1 MFLSRVTLD
10 LTRLPPAM
18 LDKWFS
24 EQQAYACHQWLWQ
37 LFPDEPERRY
47 LFRQESSAS
56 QGMFYLLSEKR
67 PQQQHNLF
75 QIATKPYEPLLEA
88 GMTLFFNLRANPVVT
103 RQGKRSDVM
112 MDAKFHARRQGL
124 PSSEWRMLKEQ
135 AAQRWLQAQGGRHGF
150 RLSPL
155 MEGGSHVIA
164 FQSQRLSRRN
174 GEKPITFSTV
184 DYAGYLTVTEP
195 TLFLQALRLGLG
207 KSKALGCGLLMIK
220 RAAGCAVTL
229 S

>member
-10 LTRLPPAM
+10 LARLPPAM
-18 LDKWFS
+18 LDKWLS
-24 EQQAYACHQWLWQ
+24 TQQAYAGHQWLWQ
-37 LFPDEPERRY
+37 LFPDEPERCF
-47 LFRQESSAS
+47 LFRQESSTT
-56 QGMFYLLSEKR
+56 QGQFYLLSEKR

-75 QIATKPYEPLLEA
+75 HIATKPYEPQLVK
-88 GMTLFFNLRANPVVT
+88 GMTLFFNLRANPVIT

-112 MDAKFHARRQGL
+112 MDAKFHVKKQGI
-124 PSSEWRMLKEQ
+124 PSSEWRIRQEQ
-135 AAQRWLQAQGGRHGF
+135 AAQRWLQVQGERHGF
-150 RLSPL
+150 RLAPL
-155 MEGGSHVIA
+155 MEDFTHVVS

-195 TLFLQALRLGLG
+195 VLFLQALRSGLG

-220 RAAGCAVTL
+220 RG
-229 S
+229 

>member
-10 LTRLPPAM
+10 LARLPPVM
-18 LDKWFS
+18 LDKWLS
-24 EQQAYACHQWLWQ
+24 EQQTYASHQWLWQ
-37 LFPDEPERRY
+37 LFPDEQERCY
-47 LFRQESSAS
+47 LFRQESSVS
-56 QGMFYLLSEKR
+56 QGLFYLLSKTR

-75 QIATKPYEPLLEA
+75 QIATKPYEPQLVK

-112 MDAKFHARRQGL
+112 MDAKFHAKRQGV
-124 PSSEWRMLKEQ
+124 PSCEWKMLQEQ
-135 AAQRWLQAQGGRHGF
+135 AAQHWLQQQGERHGF

-155 MEGGSHVIA
+155 MDDFTHVVS

-220 RAAGCAVTL
+220 RG
-229 S
+229 